1 MEMLK
6 TKMKQAKMIKDS
18 YGEELSINRISKT
31 TDVIL
36 NIIFLLWSLVCVLPL
51 LLVVVVSF
59 SSEQSIF
66 QNGYSFFP
74 SEWSL
79 DAYQFF
85 FKLGDQLIRSYG
97 ITIFVTVV
105 GTLFSLAITAMFAY
119 VLSRSDYAY
128 NRLFTLLMLFTMLFN
143 GGIVASYIVNTQMLG
158 LGDSLGALI
167 FPMSLNAFYVIVL
180 RTFYKGIPLE
190 IIEAA
195 RIDGAG
201 EFKTFFSVILPLSK
215 PGLATIGILQ
225 SFSYWNDWF
234 LGMLYIVDQK
244 KYPVQTLLW
253 SMQNSLEFMK
263 QSSANALEYAEM
275 AANAP
280 TDSGRMALTVLVVL
294 PILLAYPFFQKY
306 FVKGLTVGGVKG

>member
-1 MEMLK
+1 MLLNK
-6 TKMKQAKMIKDS
+6 KKIPEFGSEDLK
-18 YGEELSINRISKT
+18 INRISKPV
-31 TDVIL
+31 DAIL
-36 NIIFLLWSLVCVLPL
+36 NLIFSIWSLACILPL
-51 LLVVVVSF
+51 LLVVIVSF

-74 SEWSL
+74 TEWSL
-79 DAYQFF
+79 GAYRFF
-85 FKLGDQLIRSYG
+85 FKLGDQLVRSYG
-97 ITIFVTVV
+97 ITVFVTVV
-105 GTLFSLAITAMFAY
+105 GTLFSLFITAMFAY

-143 GGIVASYIVNTQMLG
+143 GGIVATYMVNTQMLG
-158 LGDSLGALI
+158 LGDSVWALI
-167 FPMSLNAFYVIVL
+167 LPMSLNAFYVIVL

-195 RIDGAG
+195 RIDGAS
-201 EFKTFFSVILPLSK
+201 EFKTFFRIVLPLAK
-215 PGLATIGILQ
+215 PGLATIGMFTMI
-225 SFSYWNDWF
+225 SYWNDWF

-294 PILLAYPFFQKY
+294 PILLAYPYFQKY

>member
-1 MEMLK
+1 M
-6 TKMKQAKMIKDS
+6 KMIRKKNKKKHQFS
-18 YGEELSINRISKT
+18 VNQISRKADT
-31 TDVIL
+31 IL
-36 NIIFLLWSLVCVLPL
+36 NIIFFLWALACVLPL
-51 LLVVVVSF
+51 ILVVIVSF

-79 DAYQFF
+79 DAYRFF
-85 FKLGDQLIRSYG
+85 FRLGDQLIRSYG

-105 GTLFSLAITAMFAY
+105 GTLFSLSITALFAY
-119 VLSRSDYAY
+119 VLSRKDYAY

-143 GGIVASYIVNTQMLG
+143 GGIVATYMVNTQLLG
-158 LGDSLGALI
+158 LGDSVWALI
-167 FPMSLNAFYVIVL
+167 FPMSLNAFYVIIL
-180 RTFYKGIPLE
+180 RTFYKSIPME

-201 EFKTFFSVILPLSK
+201 EFKTFFSIVLPLSK
-215 PGLATIGILQ
+215 PGLATIGMFTTIA
-225 SFSYWNDWF
+225 YWNDWF
-234 LGMLYIVDQK
+234 LGMLYIIDQK

-275 AANAP
+275 ATNAP

>member
-1 MEMLK
+1 
-6 TKMKQAKMIKDS
+6 MKFFKKKPGGSGD
-18 YGEELSINRISKT
+18 ELAVNRISGKT
-31 TDVIL
+31 NVIL
-36 NIIFLLWSLVCVLPL
+36 NILFLLWALICVLPL

-66 QNGYSFFP
+66 QNGYTFFP

-79 DAYQFF
+79 DAYNFF

-119 VLSRSDYAY
+119 VLSRNDYAY
-128 NRLFTLLMLFTMLFN
+128 NRLFTFLMLFTMLFN
-143 GGIVASYIVNTQMLG
+143 GGIVATYMVNTQLLK
-158 LGDSLGALI
+158 LGDSVGALI

-201 EFKTFFSVILPLSK
+201 EFKTFFRIVLPLSK
-215 PGLATIGILQ
+215 PGLATIGMFTTIA
-225 SFSYWNDWF
+225 YWNDWF

>member
-1 MEMLK
+1 
-6 TKMKQAKMIKDS
+6 MKYFKKKAGGSGDD
-18 YGEELSINRISKT
+18 LAVNRISTKT
-31 TDVIL
+31 NVIL
-36 NIIFLLWSLVCVLPL
+36 NVVFLFWTLVCVLPL
-51 LLVVVVSF
+51 ILVVIVSF

-66 QNGYSFFP
+66 QNGYTFFP

-79 DAYQFF
+79 DAYNFF
-85 FKLGDQLIRSYG
+85 FKLGDQLLRSYG

-119 VLSRSDYAY
+119 VLSRNDYAY
-128 NRLFTLLMLFTMLFN
+128 NRIFTFLMLFTMLFN
-143 GGIVASYIVNTQMLG
+143 GGIVATYMVNTQLLK
-158 LGDSLGALI
+158 LGDSVGALI

-180 RTFYKGIPLE
+180 RTFYKGIPME

-201 EFKTFFSVILPLSK
+201 EFKTFFSIVLPLSK
-215 PGLATIGILQ
+215 PGLATIGM
-225 SFSYWNDWF
+225 FTTVAYWNDWF

>member
-1 MEMLK
+1 MKLFKKVPEMPS
-6 TKMKQAKMIKDS
+6 DD
-18 YGEELSINRISKT
+18 LSINRISKKT
-31 TDVIL
+31 NAVL
-36 NIIFLLWSLVCVLPL
+36 NLVFLLWSLACVLPL
-51 LLVVVVSF
+51 ALVVIVSF

-79 DAYQFF
+79 DAYRFF

-143 GGIVASYIVNTQMLG
+143 GGIVATYMVNTQMLG
-158 LGDSLGALI
+158 LGDSVWALI
-167 FPMSLNAFYVIVL
+167 LPMSLNAFYVFVL
-180 RTFYKGIPLE
+180 RTFYKSIPLE

-201 EFKTFFSVILPLSK
+201 EFKTFFSIVLPLSK
-215 PGLATIGILQ
+215 PGLATIGMFTTIA
-225 SFSYWNDWF
+225 YWNDWF

-275 AANAP
+275 ASNAP

>member
-1 MEMLK
+1 MQALK
-6 TKMKQAKMIKDS
+6 KRVKEASDD
-18 YGEELSINRISKT
+18 LAINKISKKA
-31 TDVIL
+31 DFII
-36 NIIFLLWSLVCVLPL
+36 NIIFFLWSLACVLPL

-66 QNGYSFFP
+66 ENGYSFFP

-79 DAYQFF
+79 SAYEFF

-97 ITIFVTVV
+97 ITIFVTVA
-105 GTLFSLAITAMFAY
+105 GTLFSLAITAMFGY

-128 NRLFTLLMLFTMLFN
+128 NRIFTFLMLFTMLFN
-143 GGIVASYIVNTQMLG
+143 GGIVATYMVNTQWLKM
-158 LGDSLGALI
+158 GDSLSALI

-180 RTFYKGIPLE
+180 RTFYKSIPME

-201 EFKTFFSVILPLSK
+201 EFKTFFRIVLPLSK
-215 PGLATIGILQ
+215 PGLATIGMFTTIA
-225 SFSYWNDWF
+225 YWNDWF
-234 LGMLYIVDQK
+234 LGMLYIIDQK

-275 AANAP
+275 AASAP

-294 PILLAYPFFQKY
+294 PVLLAYPFFQKY

>member
-1 MEMLK
+1 MQALK
-6 TKMKQAKMIKDS
+6 KRVKEASDD
-18 YGEELSINRISKT
+18 LAVNRISKKA
-31 TDVIL
+31 DFIINVIF
-36 NIIFLLWSLVCVLPL
+36 FLWALACVLPL
-51 LLVVVVSF
+51 LWVVVVSF

-79 DAYQFF
+79 AAYEFF
-85 FKLGDQLIRSYG
+85 FKLGDQLVRSYA
-97 ITIFVTVV
+97 ITIFVTAA

-128 NRLFTLLMLFTMLFN
+128 NRIFTLLLLFTMLFN
-143 GGIVASYIVNTQMLG
+143 GGIVATYMVNTQWLKM
-158 LGDSLGALI
+158 GDSLSALI

-180 RTFYKGIPLE
+180 RTFYKSIPME

-201 EFKTFFSVILPLSK
+201 EFKTFFRIVLPLSK
-215 PGLATIGILQ
+215 PGLATIGMFTTIA
-225 SFSYWNDWF
+225 YWNDWF
-234 LGMLYIVDQK
+234 LGMLYIIDQK

-275 AANAP
+275 AASAP

-294 PILLAYPFFQKY
+294 PVLLAYPFFQKY

>member
-1 MEMLK
+1 
-6 TKMKQAKMIKDS
+6 MKYFKKKAGGSGDD
-18 YGEELSINRISKT
+18 LAVNRISTKT
-31 TDVIL
+31 NVIL
-36 NIIFLLWSLVCVLPL
+36 NVVFLFWTLVCVLPL
-51 LLVVVVSF
+51 ILVVIVSF

-66 QNGYSFFP
+66 QNGYTFFP

-79 DAYQFF
+79 DAYNFF
-85 FKLGDQLIRSYG
+85 FKLGDQLLRSYG

-119 VLSRSDYAY
+119 VLSRNDYAY
-128 NRLFTLLMLFTMLFN
+128 NRIFTFLMLFTMLFN
-143 GGIVASYIVNTQMLG
+143 GGIVATYMVNTQLLK
-158 LGDSLGALI
+158 LGDSVGALI

-180 RTFYKGIPLE
+180 RTFYKGIPME

-201 EFKTFFSVILPLSK
+201 EFKTFFSIVLPLSK
-215 PGLATIGILQ
+215 PGLVTIGMFTTIA
-225 SFSYWNDWF
+225 YWNDWF

>member
-1 MEMLK
+1 MLPFK
-6 TKMKQAKMIKDS
+6 KHPRDE
-18 YGEELSINRISKT
+18 GEGDLAINRISRRA
-31 TDVIL
+31 DRIL
-36 NIIFLLWSLVCVLPL
+36 NLIFLLWALACVLPL
-51 LLVVVVSF
+51 ILVVIVSF

-79 DAYQFF
+79 EAYRFF
-85 FKLGDQLIRSYG
+85 FRLGDQLVRSYG
-97 ITIFVTVV
+97 ITIFVTVA
-105 GTLFSLAITAMFAY
+105 GTLFSLIITAMFAY
-119 VLSRSDYAY
+119 VLSRADYAY

-143 GGIVASYIVNTQMLG
+143 GGIVATYMVNAQILG
-158 LGDSLGALI
+158 LGNSLGALI

-180 RTFYKGIPLE
+180 RTFYKSIPME

-201 EFKTFFSVILPLSK
+201 EFKTFFRIVTPLSK
-215 PGLATIGILQ
+215 PGLATIGMFTTIA
-225 SFSYWNDWF
+225 YWNDWF
-234 LGMLYIVDQK
+234 LGMLYIIDQK

>member
-1 MEMLK
+1 MLSFK
-6 TKMKQAKMIKDS
+6 KHPRDE
-18 YGEELSINRISKT
+18 GEGDLAINRISRRA
-31 TDVIL
+31 DRVL
-36 NIIFLLWSLVCVLPL
+36 NLIFLLWALACVLPL
-51 LLVVVVSF
+51 ILVVIVSF

-79 DAYQFF
+79 DAYRFF
-85 FKLGDQLIRSYG
+85 FRLGDQLVRSYG
-97 ITIFVTVV
+97 ITIFVTVA
-105 GTLFSLAITAMFAY
+105 GTLFSLIITAMFAY
-119 VLSRSDYAY
+119 VLSRADYAY

-143 GGIVASYIVNTQMLG
+143 GGIVATYMVNTQILG
-158 LGDSLGALI
+158 LGNSLGALI

-180 RTFYKGIPLE
+180 RTFYKSIPME

-201 EFKTFFSVILPLSK
+201 EFKTFFRIVTPLSK
-215 PGLATIGILQ
+215 PGLATIGMFTTIA
-225 SFSYWNDWF
+225 YWNDWF
-234 LGMLYIVDQK
+234 LGMLYIIDQK

>member
-1 MEMLK
+1 MQALK
-6 TKMKQAKMIKDS
+6 KRVKEASDD
-18 YGEELSINRISKT
+18 LAVNRISKKA
-31 TDVIL
+31 DFIINVIF
-36 NIIFLLWSLVCVLPL
+36 FLWALACVLPL

-79 DAYQFF
+79 AAYEFF
-85 FKLGDQLIRSYG
+85 FKLGDQLVRSYA
-97 ITIFVTVV
+97 ITIFVTAA

-128 NRLFTLLMLFTMLFN
+128 NRIFTLLLLFTMLFN
-143 GGIVASYIVNTQMLG
+143 GGIVATYMVNTQWLKM
-158 LGDSLGALI
+158 GDSLSALI

-180 RTFYKGIPLE
+180 RTFYKSIPME

-201 EFKTFFSVILPLSK
+201 EFKTFFRIVLPLSK
-215 PGLATIGILQ
+215 PGLATIGMFTTIA
-225 SFSYWNDWF
+225 YWNDWF
-234 LGMLYIVDQK
+234 LGMLYIIDQK

-263 QSSANALEYAEM
+263 QSSAHALEYAEM
-275 AANAP
+275 AASAP

-294 PILLAYPFFQKY
+294 PVLLAYPFFQKY

>member
-1 MEMLK
+1 
-6 TKMKQAKMIKDS
+6 MKYFKKKAGGSGDD
-18 YGEELSINRISKT
+18 LAVNRISTKT
-31 TDVIL
+31 NVIL
-36 NIIFLLWSLVCVLPL
+36 NVVFLFWTLVCVLPL
-51 LLVVVVSF
+51 ILVVIVSF

-66 QNGYSFFP
+66 QNGYTFFP

-79 DAYQFF
+79 DAYNFF
-85 FKLGDQLIRSYG
+85 FKLGDQLLRSYG

-119 VLSRSDYAY
+119 VLSRNDYAY
-128 NRLFTLLMLFTMLFN
+128 NRIFTFLMLFTMLFN
-143 GGIVASYIVNTQMLG
+143 GGIVATYMVNTQLLK
-158 LGDSLGALI
+158 LGDSVGALI

-180 RTFYKGIPLE
+180 RTFYKGIPME

-201 EFKTFFSVILPLSK
+201 EFKTFFSIVLPLCK
-215 PGLATIGILQ
+215 PGLATIGMFTTIA
-225 SFSYWNDWF
+225 YWNDWF

>member
-1 MEMLK
+1 MQVLK
-6 TKMKQAKMIKDS
+6 KRIKEASDD
-18 YGEELSINRISKT
+18 LAINRISKKA
-31 TDVIL
+31 DFIINVIF
-36 NIIFLLWSLVCVLPL
+36 FLWALACVLPL

-79 DAYQFF
+79 DAYRFF
-85 FKLGDQLIRSYG
+85 FKLGDQLVRSYG
-97 ITIFVTVV
+97 ITLFVTVA
-105 GTLFSLAITAMFAY
+105 GTLFSLAITAMFGY

-128 NRLFTLLMLFTMLFN
+128 NRVFTLLMLFTMLFN
-143 GGIVASYIVNTQMLG
+143 GGIVATYMVNTQWLKM
-158 LGDSLGALI
+158 GDSISALI

-180 RTFYKGIPLE
+180 RTFYKSIPME

-201 EFKTFFSVILPLSK
+201 EFKTFFRIVLPLSK
-215 PGLATIGILQ
+215 PGLATIGMFTTIA
-225 SFSYWNDWF
+225 YWIDWF
-234 LGMLYIVDQK
+234 LGMLYIIDQK

-275 AANAP
+275 ASSAP

-294 PILLAYPFFQKY
+294 PVLLAYPFFQKY

>member
-1 MEMLK
+1 MQALK
-6 TKMKQAKMIKDS
+6 KRVKEASDD
-18 YGEELSINRISKT
+18 LAVNPISKKA
-31 TDVIL
+31 DFIINVIF
-36 NIIFLLWSLVCVLPL
+36 FLWALACVLPL

-79 DAYQFF
+79 AAYELF
-85 FKLGDQLIRSYG
+85 FKLGDQLVRSYA
-97 ITIFVTVV
+97 ITIFVTAA

-128 NRLFTLLMLFTMLFN
+128 NRIFTLLLLFTMLFN
-143 GGIVASYIVNTQMLG
+143 GGIVATYMVNTQWLKM
-158 LGDSLGALI
+158 GDSLSALI

-180 RTFYKGIPLE
+180 RTFYKSIPME

-201 EFKTFFSVILPLSK
+201 EFKTFFRIVLPLSK
-215 PGLATIGILQ
+215 PGLATIGMFTTIA
-225 SFSYWNDWF
+225 YWNDWF
-234 LGMLYIVDQK
+234 LGMLYIIDQK

-275 AANAP
+275 AASAP

-294 PILLAYPFFQKY
+294 PVLLAYPFFQKY

>member
-1 MEMLK
+1 
-6 TKMKQAKMIKDS
+6 MKYFKKKAGGSGDD
-18 YGEELSINRISKT
+18 LAVNRISTKT
-31 TDVIL
+31 NVIL
-36 NIIFLLWSLVCVLPL
+36 NVVFLFWALVCVLPL
-51 LLVVVVSF
+51 ILVVIVSF

-66 QNGYSFFP
+66 QNGYTFFP

-79 DAYQFF
+79 DAYNFF
-85 FKLGDQLIRSYG
+85 FKLGDQLVRSYG

-119 VLSRSDYAY
+119 VLSRNDYAY
-128 NRLFTLLMLFTMLFN
+128 NRVFTFLMLFTMLFN
-143 GGIVASYIVNTQMLG
+143 GGIVATYMVNTQLLK
-158 LGDSLGALI
+158 LGDSVGALI

-180 RTFYKGIPLE
+180 RTFYKGIPME

-201 EFKTFFSVILPLSK
+201 EFRTFFSIVLPLSK
-215 PGLATIGILQ
+215 PGLATIGMFTTIA
-225 SFSYWNDWF
+225 YWNDWF

-294 PILLAYPFFQKY
+294 PIFLAYPFFQKY

>member
-1 MEMLK
+1 
-6 TKMKQAKMIKDS
+6 MKYFKKKAGGSGDD
-18 YGEELSINRISKT
+18 LAVNRISTKT
-31 TDVIL
+31 NVIL
-36 NIIFLLWSLVCVLPL
+36 NVVFLFWTLVCVLPL
-51 LLVVVVSF
+51 ILVVIVSF

-66 QNGYSFFP
+66 QNGYTFFP

-79 DAYQFF
+79 DAYNFF
-85 FKLGDQLIRSYG
+85 FKLGDQLVRSYG

-119 VLSRSDYAY
+119 VLSRNDYAY
-128 NRLFTLLMLFTMLFN
+128 NRIFTFLMLFTMLFN
-143 GGIVASYIVNTQMLG
+143 GGIVATYMVNTQLLK
-158 LGDSLGALI
+158 LGDSVGALI

-180 RTFYKGIPLE
+180 RTFYKGIPME

-201 EFKTFFSVILPLSK
+201 EFKTFFSIVLPLSK
-215 PGLATIGILQ
+215 PGLATIGMFTTIA
-225 SFSYWNDWF
+225 YWNDWF

>member
-1 MEMLK
+1 MLPFK
-6 TKMKQAKMIKDS
+6 KHPRDE
-18 YGEELSINRISKT
+18 GEGDLAVNRISRRA
-31 TDVIL
+31 DRIL
-36 NIIFLLWSLVCVLPL
+36 NLIFLLWALACVLPL
-51 LLVVVVSF
+51 ILVVIVSF

-79 DAYQFF
+79 DAYRFF
-85 FKLGDQLIRSYG
+85 FRLGDQLVRSYG
-97 ITIFVTVV
+97 ITIFVTVA
-105 GTLFSLAITAMFAY
+105 GTLFSLIITAMFAY
-119 VLSRSDYAY
+119 VLSRADYAY

-143 GGIVASYIVNTQMLG
+143 GGIVATYMVNTQILG
-158 LGDSLGALI
+158 LGNSLGALI

-180 RTFYKGIPLE
+180 RTFYKSIPME

-201 EFKTFFSVILPLSK
+201 EFKTFFRIVTPLSK
-215 PGLATIGILQ
+215 PGLATIGMFTTIA
-225 SFSYWNDWF
+225 YWNDWF
-234 LGMLYIVDQK
+234 LGMLYIIDQK

>member
-1 MEMLK
+1 MQALK
-6 TKMKQAKMIKDS
+6 KRAKEASDD
-18 YGEELSINRISKT
+18 LAVNRISKKA
-31 TDVIL
+31 DFIINVIF
-36 NIIFLLWSLVCVLPL
+36 FLWALACVLPL

-79 DAYQFF
+79 AAYEFF
-85 FKLGDQLIRSYG
+85 FKLGDQLVRSYA
-97 ITIFVTVV
+97 ITIFVTAA

-128 NRLFTLLMLFTMLFN
+128 NRIFTLLLLFTMLFN
-143 GGIVASYIVNTQMLG
+143 GGIVATYMVNTQWLKM
-158 LGDSLGALI
+158 GDSLSALI

-180 RTFYKGIPLE
+180 RTFYKSIPME

-201 EFKTFFSVILPLSK
+201 EFKTFFRIVLPLSK
-215 PGLATIGILQ
+215 PGLATIGMFTTIA
-225 SFSYWNDWF
+225 YWNDWF
-234 LGMLYIVDQK
+234 LGMLYIIDQK

-294 PILLAYPFFQKY
+294 PVLLAYPFFQKY

>member
-1 MEMLK
+1 MRSLFK
-6 TKMKQAKMIKDS
+6 KKKNKDE
-18 YGEELSINRISKT
+18 GVPDLTINRISKKA
-31 TDVIL
+31 DIAL
-36 NIIFLLWSLVCVLPL
+36 NIWFAIWSVVCVLPL
-51 LLVVVVSF
+51 LLVVIVSF

-66 QNGYSFFP
+66 ENGYSFFP

-79 DAYQFF
+79 AAYEFF

-105 GTLFSLAITAMFAY
+105 GTVFSLAISASFAY
-119 VLSRSDYAY
+119 VLSRSLYAY
-128 NRLFTLLMLFTMLFN
+128 NRLFTLLMLFIMLFN
-143 GGIVASYIVNTQMLG
+143 GGIVATYMVNTQLLG
-158 LGDSLGALI
+158 LGNSVWALI
-167 FPMSLNAFYVIVL
+167 FPMSFNAFYIVVL
-180 RTFYKGIPLE
+180 RTFYKSIPVEL
-190 IIEAA
+190 IEAA
-195 RIDGAG
+195 RVDGAS
-201 EFKTFFSVILPLSK
+201 EFKTFFRIVLPLSK
-215 PGLATIGILQ
+215 PGIATIGMFTMIA
-225 SFSYWNDWF
+225 YWNDWF
-234 LGMLYIVDQK
+234 LGMLYIVDQE

-294 PILLAYPFFQKY
+294 PILLAYPYFQKY

>member
-1 MEMLK
+1 MLPFK
-6 TKMKQAKMIKDS
+6 KHPRDE
-18 YGEELSINRISKT
+18 GEGDLAINRISRRA
-31 TDVIL
+31 DRIL
-36 NIIFLLWSLVCVLPL
+36 NLIFLLWALACVLPL
-51 LLVVVVSF
+51 ILVVIVSF

-79 DAYQFF
+79 DAYRFF
-85 FKLGDQLIRSYG
+85 FRLGDQLVRSYG
-97 ITIFVTVV
+97 ITIFVTVA
-105 GTLFSLAITAMFAY
+105 GTLFSLIITAMFAY
-119 VLSRSDYAY
+119 VLSRADYAY

-143 GGIVASYIVNTQMLG
+143 GGIVATYMVNTQILG
-158 LGDSLGALI
+158 LGNSLGALI

-180 RTFYKGIPLE
+180 RTFYKSIPME

-201 EFKTFFSVILPLSK
+201 EFKTFFRIVTPLSK
-215 PGLATIGILQ
+215 PGLATIGMFTTIA
-225 SFSYWNDWF
+225 YWNDWF
-234 LGMLYIVDQK
+234 LGMLYIIDQK

-294 PILLAYPFFQKY
+294 PILLAYAFFQKY

>member
-1 MEMLK
+1 MSIFK
-6 TKMKQAKMIKDS
+6 KKFQDP
-18 YGEELSINRISKT
+18 GEGDLAVNRISKKT
-31 TDVIL
+31 NFIL
-36 NIIFLLWSLVCVLPL
+36 NIVFLIWSLVCILPL
-51 LLVVVVSF
+51 LLVVIVSF

-66 QNGYSFFP
+66 ENGYTFFP
-74 SEWSL
+74 SEWSM
-79 DAYQFF
+79 DAYNFF
-85 FKLGDQLIRSYG
+85 FRLGDQLIRSYG

-105 GTLFSLAITAMFAY
+105 GTIFSLAITAMFAY

-128 NRLFTLLMLFTMLFN
+128 NRLFTILMLFTMLFN
-143 GGIVASYIVNTQMLG
+143 GGIVATYMVNTQMLG
-158 LGDSLGALI
+158 LGDSVGALI

-180 RTFYKGIPLE
+180 RTFYKGIPME

-195 RIDGAG
+195 RIDGTS
-201 EFKTFFSVILPLSK
+201 EFKTFFRIVLPLAK
-215 PGLATIGILQ
+215 PGLATIGMFTMIA
-225 SFSYWNDWF
+225 YWNDWF

-294 PILLAYPFFQKY
+294 PILLAYPYFQKY